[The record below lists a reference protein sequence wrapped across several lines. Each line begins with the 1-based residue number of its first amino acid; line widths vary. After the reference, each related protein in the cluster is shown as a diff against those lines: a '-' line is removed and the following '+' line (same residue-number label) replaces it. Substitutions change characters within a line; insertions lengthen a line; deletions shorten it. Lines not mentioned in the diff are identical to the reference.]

1 VIKLSSRAAKL
12 SSWVAVELTAVV
24 VVAAAVELTTV
35 VVVVTQVTAVA
46 VATT

>member
-1 VIKLSSRAAKL
+1 
-12 SSWVAVELTAVV
+12 